1 MQKLVSSK
9 WVDLI
14 IYSCWQLWWT
24 KTADFICDF
33 LKNWSS
39 IYSAGLLKNTS
50 KAQCKWKQRNY
61 YQVHTGLG
69 FTMTNRS
76 WMKAWTWRSRYLID
90 IEELNSESIDKWEQR
105 IIRCPLLALDLK
117 WTSGVEW
124 KLELRHVGD
133 EKIAVDFKQ
142 QESRYRFKAKLS

>member
-1 MQKLVSSK
+1 MQVE
-9 WVDLI
+9 
-14 IYSCWQLWWT
+14 
-24 KTADFICDF
+24 TAH
-33 LKNWSS
+33 
-39 IYSAGLLKNTS
+39 
-50 KAQCKWKQRNY
+50 

-69 FTMTNRS
+69 FTMTYRS